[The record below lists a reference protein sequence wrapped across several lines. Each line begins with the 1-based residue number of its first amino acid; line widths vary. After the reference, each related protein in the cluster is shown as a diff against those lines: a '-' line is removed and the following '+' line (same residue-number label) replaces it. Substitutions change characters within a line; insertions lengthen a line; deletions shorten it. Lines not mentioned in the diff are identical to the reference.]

1 MLSKQLYRIG
11 QYLYVTVIANR
22 STKPLNHKGYHI
34 LFCVLV
40 AEVLVFIYPTRIIS
54 RMPPKK
60 TYTCNEYREEMR
72 LLGLKKRLN
81 EKNLS
86 KTEKQTI
93 EAEIT
98 KLEKALQMD

>member
-1 MLSKQLYRIG
+1 
-11 QYLYVTVIANR
+11 
-22 STKPLNHKGYHI
+22 
-34 LFCVLV
+34 
-40 AEVLVFIYPTRIIS
+40 
-54 RMPPKK
+54 MPPKRK
-60 TYTCNEYREEMR
+60 YTCNDYREEMR

-98 KLEKALQMD
+98 RLEKALQLN